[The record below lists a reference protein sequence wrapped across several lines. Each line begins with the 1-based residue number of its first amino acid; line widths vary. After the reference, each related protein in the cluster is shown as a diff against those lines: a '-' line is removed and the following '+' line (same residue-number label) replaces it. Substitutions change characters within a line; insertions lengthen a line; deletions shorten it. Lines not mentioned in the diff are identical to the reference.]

1 MVAQLVRLKLT
12 LLRNGLRRSTL
23 QVVGIVLASLYG
35 AGLLV
40 VFVGGMVA
48 LSFEEPMVQRTSTVL
63 VGAVLVLGWWLVPLL
78 VFGVDST
85 LDPQRFVTFALPR
98 RTLLLGMAVAAVVG
112 VPGVI
117 TAAASL
123 STAVVWWHYPG
134 ALVAGL
140 LAAPLGLALAVTG
153 SRAGTTAM
161 ARVLARRRAREVM
174 IVVLVLPF
182 LLLGPA
188 LWGFSQLEVSVDAE
202 TIAEVVAWTP
212 LGAPWAVPS
221 DVVAGHW
228 LDALGRV
235 LVAVAALAAAAWLW
249 DRSLAHA
256 LVNPAHEQAGGRARG
271 LGAFARMPATPLGA
285 VVARCLTYW
294 VRDPRYAVSLIV
306 VPVVVVVLWFVD
318 PGDEGRLALLAGP
331 AVAYLVAWGISADVA
346 FDGTAFWTHLAAP
359 VRGTTDRAGRL
370 LASASFGL
378 PLVVV
383 LAVGTSLASS
393 RPSVVVPV
401 LGLSLGVLLT
411 SYGVASVL
419 SALVVY
425 PVQLPGENP
434 FQSKQGASMA
444 SIGSQ
449 LAGTA
454 SVVVLVAPTAVLA
467 VLALR
472 EGTSPV
478 VGVLA
483 LVVGVVLGAAV
494 LVVGVRVGGSALD
507 RTGPDL
513 QRRMM
518 SFT

>member
-12 LLRNGLRRSTL
+12 LLRNGLRRSAL

-48 LSFEEPMVQRTSTVL
+48 LSFEAPMVQRTSTVL
-63 VGAVLVLGWWLVPLL
+63 LGAVIVLGWWLVPLL

-85 LDPQRFVTFALPR
+85 LDPLRFVTFAIRR

-117 TAAASL
+117 TAVATL
-123 STAVVWWHYPG
+123 STAVVWWHHPA

-140 LAAPLGLALAVTG
+140 LAAPIGLALAVTG
-153 SRAGTTAM
+153 SRAVTTAM

-174 IVVLVLPF
+174 ILVVALPF

-202 TIAEVVAWTP
+202 KIAEVVAWTP

-228 LDALGRV
+228 ADALGRV
-235 LVAVAALAAAAWLW
+235 LVALVALAGAAWLW

-271 LGAFARMPATPLGA
+271 LGAFGRLPATPLGA

-294 VRDPRYAVSLIV
+294 VRDPRYAVSLVV

-378 PLVVV
+378 PLVVA
-383 LAVGTSLASS
+383 LAVGTSLASA

-472 EGTSPV
+472 DGAPPA

-483 LVVGVVLGAAV
+483 LVVGVLLGAVV
-494 LVVGVRVGGSALD
+494 LALGVRVGGAALD

-513 QRRMM
+513 QRRMT